1 MVPAFA
7 FADDAAGASS
17 GQQQPSQQ
25 QRQSSDRSSA
35 RQSQSRQSDQ
45 QAPEGFVIVDER
57 VITLTA
63 NEPQNHFLRAHEFLN
78 RNDTRGAAA
87 EIRIA
92 AGYLDMQASRDK
104 GQDRQTLS
112 SAADHLRQV
121 ADQLKGG
128 QGQSARKAGSQQ
140 GQQGEQGQ
148 QEQAQQ
154 QQSQQGQQQ
163 QQTAQSGQQQQV
175 TQAFASANHA
185 LAEHFQR
192 LAKHELQS
200 KKAIMAG
207 HDLDAAASALRA
219 SCIWSGQKPD
229 KETRSAIRD
238 ARRVAVELISHEPM
252 NAQAQS
258 RTGDQSTSNNASAND
273 EAQPAGARIGS
284 SEQQQQ
290 GNQAQSQTI
299 PQDAQKAVDQL
310 GQAIQKLSSK
320 VGDQSQSSGQSSG
333 QTNANSSEK
342 KDSSSSK

>member
-7 FADDAAGASS
+7 FADDAAGTSS
-17 GQQQPSQQ
+17 GQQQSQQ
-25 QRQSSDRSSA
+25 QSGDRNSA
-35 RQSQSRQSDQ
+35 RQSQGNQSDQ
-45 QAPEGFVIVDER
+45 QAPDGFVIVDER

-104 GQDRQTLS
+104 GQDRQSLS
-112 SAADHLRQV
+112 SAADQLRNV
-121 ADQLKGG
+121 ADQLKNG
-128 QGQSARKAGSQQ
+128 QGQPAQQAGSQQ
-140 GQQGEQGQ
+140 GQQAQQGQ
-148 QEQAQQ
+148 QSAQQQQAQQ
-154 QQSQQGQQQ
+154 QQSQQSQ
-163 QQTAQSGQQQQV
+163 QQTAQSGQQEQV

-219 SCIWSGQKPD
+219 SCAWSGQKPD
-229 KETRSAIRD
+229 QEARSAIQD
-238 ARRVAVELISHEPM
+238 AQRVAFELISHEPM

-258 RTGDQSTSNNASAND
+258 QTGDQSTSSNASSDD

-284 SEQQQQ
+284 SEQHQQ
-290 GNQAQSQTI
+290 GNHAQSQMI

-320 VGDQSQSSGQSSG
+320 VGDQTHSSGQSSG
-333 QTNANSSEK
+333 QSNANSSEK
-342 KDSSSSK
+342 KDSSNSK